1 MKFKLA
7 KKSLSEKK
15 NQTISLK
22 EIQERLSTEPG
33 VILYLD
39 NENEHKN
46 LVALVDHFTDDGK
59 SVHLNEAKYGL
70 SDVDYVYEFWVV

>member
-7 KKSLSEKK
+7 KKSLTQKK
-15 NQTISLK
+15 NQTISIK
-22 EIQERLSTEPG
+22 EIEEKLSKEPG

-39 NENEHKN
+39 NENEHKD
-46 LVALVDHFTDDGK
+46 LVALVDHFTDEGK

-70 SDVDYVYEFWVV
+70 LDVDYVYEFWVV